1 MSETVNKETQAR
13 WEAAVFCDA
22 ATESVFR
29 TVAEQSGRSFT
40 AVIEGGVAAAKKWLA
55 VNTAPAAVFVDVA
68 GERFPASALAEVAQT
83 AGPGCRLIAVGTA
96 KDLTLYKTLLA
107 SGVFDYL
114 VKPLAAS
121 DVTDV
126 LGRVERNEWLG
137 VPEARSWR
145 VGQTVAVTG
154 TAGGV
159 GTTTLTALLG
169 HYCADELNLPTVL
182 VDYDRRKG
190 DLALMLGLKA
200 DNGLAGILSA
210 GDIDFRLIERTL
222 LSETDG
228 KGRQRL
234 NLLAQ
239 RPGPETPVDDETLL
253 QLGGALCELF
263 SLSFWDIPSHRPAG
277 STEILKNAD
286 VLVIVTDY
294 TVAQARTAKLLL
306 AELGDAPE
314 GQRRFVVVNRA
325 HSGEKPVLTKSQ
337 FENFLDVK
345 VAAELPFAGNAM
357 ETALLTGPVTAEKAP
372 AFDAAVKALGARL
385 LGRPEKPLAKASPLA
400 ALKALLTRGTK
411 SC

>member
-121 DVTDV
+121 DVTD
-126 LGRVERNEWLG
+126 
-137 VPEARSWR
+137 
-145 VGQTVAVTG
+145 
-154 TAGGV
+154 
-159 GTTTLTALLG
+159 
-169 HYCADELNLPTVL
+169 
-182 VDYDRRKG
+182 
-190 DLALMLGLKA
+190 
-200 DNGLAGILSA
+200 
-210 GDIDFRLIERTL
+210 
-222 LSETDG
+222 
-228 KGRQRL
+228 
-234 NLLAQ
+234 
-239 RPGPETPVDDETLL
+239 
-253 QLGGALCELF
+253 
-263 SLSFWDIPSHRPAG
+263 
-277 STEILKNAD
+277 
-286 VLVIVTDY
+286 Y